1 MTLVHLHAHSEFSAL
16 DGLSTAK
23 EMARLA
29 AADSQPAL
37 AVTDHGTC
45 AAHPVFQ
52 IACEAEGVKP
62 IFGMEA
68 YFVDDRFERKEG
80 GKKPSD
86 YWHLILLAMDDEG
99 LKNLWAMSTES
110 YRDGLWGKY
119 ARLDWDTL
127 RRLNKGVIATTAC
140 LGGPVLKP
148 FIKGNEELAV
158 SNLLRLQEIFGD
170 RLYAE
175 IQPGSHS
182 DQRTGNEW
190 LIETADRHRIPLLA
204 AVDSHYP
211 TPDDKQAHKV
221 WVASAIG
228 KTLDELADSTMFEGD
243 EDYHLMTEAEVREHL
258 AYLDS
263 DVVDRAIETTVEI
276 ADRCTA
282 KIALSNHNP
291 VYSRKSAEVPD
302 PARHDIERLLE
313 DCLARWDER
322 TTGKSHDAD
331 AYMDRFETEFGL
343 IAEKGFAGYF
353 LMVADLVGHAKEN
366 GILVGPGRGS
376 GGGSLVAYLLGI
388 TEIDPVEH
396 DVLFER
402 FMTKGRT
409 ELPDFD
415 IDFPSSKKAEMYG
428 YVARRWGKD
437 NVATVGTHMRL
448 KSKSAIQAVARAL
461 KSSLPE
467 DHWPDVMACSA
478 IIETAE
484 GDTAGLGLSWDELW
498 DRAGDALEPYAEKYP
513 RVFELARQFHSR
525 LKSYGKHPAGV
536 IIDPDAPLT
545 ENLPL
550 RMGEDGQMI
559 AQFDLKVL
567 EMLGYVKFDLLNI
580 SNLDM
585 LQRAMDL
592 IRERTGKII
601 NPYAWVD
608 ELEDPYLYEQISEG
622 HTLGLFQ
629 MGTPTGTTMC
639 RRMKPTGL
647 HELADLVTLVRP
659 GPARSGL
666 TDAYLAR
673 RKGEAEMEY
682 LDPRLEPVFGK
693 TWAAMIYQEQLM
705 KACMVMAGFDDVEA
719 DKVRKV
725 LGKKKVEEAK
735 KLGQVFI
742 RRAIENN
749 TEEIVARELWGQMEE
764 FARYCVA
771 GDTRIHLAASGPH
784 SDGTVTAAELHRKL
798 HSKLPAFAN
807 AGQSTGAVGRPASDF
822 AGPCVCCDEFAAK
835 YIRGYCQNRC
845 EAWLRKFRD
854 PNKGLYA
861 LSYFADGRIRPARV
875 LDVVESGVQE
885 LFRIT
890 LVSGHTIDATAGHR
904 HLTPAGYREVR
915 DLAVGDELMVDLG
928 YDTHQENRRLTT
940 GDRRSVGTVNGAFG
954 ASNYGFV
961 DGGYAVWKEWRET
974 HERVCSQCGSR
985 DNVQQAHLNGNE
997 KDNRP
1002 SNYAWLCQ
1010 PCHSRYDYAVNDR
1023 RRRWQKGHRSAPS
1036 AIVSV
1041 ESIGTEMTYDVVMEA
1056 PHNFVANGIVTHNSF
1071 GYAHALAYAILGVWT
1086 AWFKFHYP
1094 LYFLTAALSTVEA
1107 DKYPAFVE
1115 EARRMGYKV
1124 LPPDINLSG
1133 RGFGLGDTG
1142 LDIRFGIDSVKGVGP
1157 AAVETIIA
1165 NQPYSSWEDFRERSG
1180 ANSGVTKTLVRIGAF
1195 DSLVPNRKYLER
1207 LLEHEAVK
1215 DAEKCV
1221 HRGPE
1226 TSGVVWLATP
1236 KRGQEAEPEKAD
1248 WSLPC
1253 SYDWLAEPDEVNEAT
1268 GKKVR
1273 RRPPP
1278 KKCSKACRRWEPVL
1292 ADDAVGTVAPY
1303 TDKQVREIEQEML
1316 GIFLSSTPF
1325 DAIPAEDLAEFATAE
1340 DVETGPNGTYMV
1352 AALLSDH
1359 YFARNR
1365 TDMGFVKL
1373 ATPRG
1378 TLSAVCFP
1386 DEWEQFFP
1394 LFRKGQLVYTSLA
1407 KTDRGQTLKVYLP
1420 IDDTE

>member
-1 MTLVHLHAHSEFSAL
+1 MTFVHLHAHSEFSAL
-16 DGLSTAK
+16 DGLSTTK

-29 AADSQPAL
+29 AADGQPAI
-37 AVTDHGTC
+37 AVTDHGNC
-45 AAHPVFQ
+45 AAHPDHQ
-52 IACEAEGVKP
+52 IACEAAGVKA
-62 IFGMEA
+62 IFGLEA
-68 YFVDDRFERKEG
+68 YFVPDRFERKEN

-127 RRLNKGVIATTAC
+127 QRLNKGVIATTAC

-148 FIKGNEELAV
+148 LNSGDEELAA
-158 SNLLRLQEIFGD
+158 SNLLRLHEIFGD
-170 RLYAE
+170 RLYLE
-175 IQPGSHS
+175 IQPGSAPE
-182 DQRTGNEW
+182 QRRGNDW
-190 LIETADRHRIPLLA
+190 LLRAAETYGIEPLLA
-204 AVDSHYP
+204 CDSHYP
-211 TPDDKQAHKV
+211 TPDDKHSHKV

-243 EDYHLMTEAEVREHL
+243 EDYHLMTEADARGQL
-258 AYLDS
+258 DYLND
-263 DVVDRAIETTVEI
+263 DVVDRLVANTVVV

-282 KIALSNHNP
+282 KITLASHNP
-291 VYSRKSAEVPD
+291 VYSRRSDEIPD
-302 PARHDIERLLE
+302 PAAHDVERLLE
-313 DCLARWDER
+313 DCLSRWDER
-322 TTGKSHDAD
+322 TTGKRHDAD
-331 AYMDRFETEFGL
+331 AYMARFENEFSL

-353 LMVADLVGHAKEN
+353 LMVADLVGYAKEN

-415 IDFPSSKKAEMYG
+415 IDFPSSKKAEMYS
-428 YVARRWGKD
+428 YVAKRWGQD

-448 KSKSAIQAVARAL
+448 KSKSAIQSVARAM
-461 KSSLPE
+461 KSTLPE

-478 IIETAE
+478 IIEAAE
-484 GDTAGLGLSWDELW
+484 GDTAGLGLSWEELW
-498 DRAGDALEPYAEKYP
+498 DRAGEALEPYAEKYP
-513 RVFELARQFHSR
+513 RVFELAEQFHGR

-550 RMGEDGQMI
+550 RTGEDGQMI

-666 TDAYLAR
+666 TDLYLAR
-673 RKGEAEMEY
+673 RKGEAEVSY
-682 LDPRLEPVFGK
+682 ADPRMADVLAK
-693 TWAAMIYQEQLM
+693 TWGAMIYQEQLM
-705 KACMVMAGFDDVEA
+705 KLCMVLAGYDDVKA

-735 KLGQVFI
+735 KLGLDFI
-742 RRAIENN
+742 EQAMANGTDELV
-749 TEEIVARELWGQMEE
+749 TRELWEQMEE
-764 FARYCVA
+764 FARY
-771 GDTRIHLAASGPH
+771 
-784 SDGTVTAAELHRKL
+784 
-798 HSKLPAFAN
+798 
-807 AGQSTGAVGRPASDF
+807 
-822 AGPCVCCDEFAAK
+822 
-835 YIRGYCQNRC
+835 
-845 EAWLRKFRD
+845 
-854 PNKGLYA
+854 
-861 LSYFADGRIRPARV
+861 
-875 LDVVESGVQE
+875 
-885 LFRIT
+885 
-890 LVSGHTIDATAGHR
+890 
-904 HLTPAGYREVR
+904 
-915 DLAVGDELMVDLG
+915 
-928 YDTHQENRRLTT
+928 
-940 GDRRSVGTVNGAFG
+940 
-954 ASNYGFV
+954 
-961 DGGYAVWKEWRET
+961 
-974 HERVCSQCGSR
+974 
-985 DNVQQAHLNGNE
+985 
-997 KDNRP
+997 
-1002 SNYAWLCQ
+1002 
-1010 PCHSRYDYAVNDR
+1010 
-1023 RRRWQKGHRSAPS
+1023 
-1036 AIVSV
+1036 
-1041 ESIGTEMTYDVVMEA
+1041 
-1056 PHNFVANGIVTHNSF
+1056 SF

-1094 LYFLTAALSTVEA
+1094 LYFLTAALSTVDA
-1107 DKYPAFVE
+1107 DKHPAFVE

-1124 LPPDINLSG
+1124 LAPDINLSG
-1133 RGFGLGDTG
+1133 RGFSLGDTG
-1142 LDIRFGIDSVKGVGP
+1142 LDIRFGLDSIKGVGP

-1165 NQPYSSWEDFRERSG
+1165 NQPYASWEDFRERSG

-1221 HRGPE
+1221 HRGPS
-1226 TSGVVWLATP
+1226 TTGIVWLPTP
-1236 KRGQEAEPEKAD
+1236 KRGQEPEPEKAD

-1253 SYDWLAEPDEVNEAT
+1253 SYDWLSEPDEVNEAT
-1268 GKKVR
+1268 GKKIR
-1273 RRPPP
+1273 RKAPP

-1292 ADDAVGTVAPY
+1292 ADDAVGTVAAY
-1303 TDKQVREIEQEML
+1303 TDKEIRAIEQEML
-1316 GIFLSSTPF
+1316 GIYLSSTPF
-1325 DAIPAEDLAEFATAE
+1325 DAIPSEDLAEFATAE

-1352 AALLSDH
+1352 AALLADH
-1359 YFARNR
+1359 WFARNR

-1386 DEWEQFFP
+1386 DQWEEFFP
-1394 LFRKGQLVYTSLA
+1394 QFRKGQLVYTSLT